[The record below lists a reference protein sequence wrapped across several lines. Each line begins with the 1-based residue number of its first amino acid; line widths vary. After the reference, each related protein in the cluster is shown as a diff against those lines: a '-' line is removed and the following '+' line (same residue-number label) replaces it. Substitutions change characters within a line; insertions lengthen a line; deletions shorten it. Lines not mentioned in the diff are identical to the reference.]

1 MLERFA
7 DRDKNERIVTADI
20 HRARIPIY
28 ISVSFFVLGRL
39 ASYLWSL
46 GAKKSARN
54 SRISRISRRCKCMEK
69 ISIER

>member
-39 ASYLWSL
+39 VSL
-46 GAKKSARN
+46 GAKF
-54 SRISRISRRCKCMEK
+54 ED
-69 ISIER
+69 IEDIEAL